1 MSTKIMKMFRY
12 LLYAVLSNVLYGFI
26 LYCGYA
32 LLENYSQALAF
43 LWNISLIIIVLV
55 LDEYTLKLFQS
66 KKFVMHIKNLE
77 KEDIEKNYR
86 LIKWIMD
93 SFVSFKTVL
102 YMFYIFLLVASQLLY
117 VYPIRIIITNRL
129 RSFFSFNVLGIFI
142 LFAFDMLI
150 GQFSRDRERMKKV
163 SAIFEENFTEEQ
175 E

>member
-1 MSTKIMKMFRY
+1 MPTKIMKMFRY

-26 LYCGYA
+26 LYNVYT
-32 LLENYSQALAF
+32 LLNKYSETLAF
-43 LWNISLIIIVLV
+43 LGNISLIIIGLA
-55 LDEYTLKLFQS
+55 LDEYTLKIFQS
-66 KKFVMHIKNLE
+66 KKFVMQIKDLK

-102 YMFYIFLLVASQLLY
+102 YLFYIFLLVAAQLSY
-117 VYPIRIIITNRL
+117 AYPIRIIISTELSR
-129 RSFFSFNVLGIFI
+129 FFHDNAYGILI
-142 LFAFDMLI
+142 LVAFDMLI

-163 SAIFEENFTEEQ
+163 SAIFEENFTEDQ